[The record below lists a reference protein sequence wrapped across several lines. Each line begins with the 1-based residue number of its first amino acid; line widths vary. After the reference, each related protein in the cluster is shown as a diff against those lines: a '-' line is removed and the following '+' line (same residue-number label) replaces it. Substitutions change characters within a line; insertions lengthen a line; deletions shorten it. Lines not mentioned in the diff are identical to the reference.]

1 MYKQFYTLQ
10 PKTADMSTPP
20 LSQSKDSPTLTE
32 LLVKSSLKGRHLLS
46 VKNLKPSELDHILA
60 VAREMRIASEQKRV
74 LNILNGIVLGII
86 FYEPSTRTS
95 TSFDAAMKRVGGQT
109 AILNELY
116 SSTQKGESLEDT
128 IRTVGQYTDAIV
140 LRHPDENAVDAAAIV
155 SPVPIINGGN
165 GAKEHPTQGLL
176 DLLTIMEELGSIDGL
191 SITFVGD
198 LRYGRTV
205 HSLCELL
212 RHYRITINL
221 CSPPTLELPSELTR
235 QIRDRGQL
243 GIKSTELSKKIVG
256 ESDVIYCTRVQKE
269 RFPDLASYEK
279 VKGSLT
285 VEPRV
290 MNDAKSKMILMHPL
304 PRNEEV
310 TPDVDRDPRTA
321 YFRQVSLQSYVAC
334 FARYRH

>member
-1 MYKQFYTLQ
+1 
-10 PKTADMSTPP
+10 MSTLP

-32 LLVKSSLKGRHLLS
+32 LLVKSHLKGKHLLS
-46 VKNLKPSELDHILA
+46 VKNFEPSELDQVLA

-74 LNILNGIVLGII
+74 LKILDGVVLGMI

-109 AILNELY
+109 AILNESY

-176 DLLTIMEELGSIDGL
+176 DLLTIMEELGTIKGL

-212 RHYRITINL
+212 RHYRVTINL
-221 CSPPTLELPSELTR
+221 CSPPSLEMPSELT
-235 QIRDRGQL
+235 QHIQDRGQL
-243 GIKSTELSKKIVG
+243 GITSTELSAKIVS

-269 RFPDLASYEK
+269 RFTDLKSYEK
-279 VKGSLT
+279 VKDSLT
-285 VEPRV
+285 VDPSV
-290 MNDAKSKMILMHPL
+290 MKDAKSNMILMHPL
-304 PRNEEV
+304 PRNKEV
-310 TPDVDRDPRTA
+310 TPEVDRDPRAA
-321 YFRQVSLQSYVAC
+321 YFRQVSLQLYEPAC
-334 FARYRH
+334 FA

>member
-1 MYKQFYTLQ
+1 
-10 PKTADMSTPP
+10 MSAIP
-20 LSQSKDSPTLTE
+20 LSRSKDVPALTD
-32 LLVKSSLKGRHLLS
+32 LLAKSFLKGKHLLS
-46 VKNLKPSELDHILA
+46 VKQFGPSELDQLLA
-60 VAREMRIASEQKRV
+60 VAREMRIATEQKRI
-74 LNILNGIVLGII
+74 LNILNGVVLGEI

-109 AILNELY
+109 AILNESY

-128 IRTVGQYTDAIV
+128 IRTVGQYTHAIV
-140 LRHPDENAVDAAAIV
+140 LRHPDEDAVDAAAIA

-176 DLLTIMEELGSIDGL
+176 DLLTILEELGTINGL

-212 RHYRITINL
+212 RHYRVTINL
-221 CSPPTLELPSELTR
+221 CSPPSLEMPSELTQ

-243 GIKSTELSKKIVG
+243 GVTSAELSSKIVN

-269 RFPDLASYEK
+269 RFTDLKLYEK
-279 VKGSLT
+279 FKDSLT
-285 VEPRV
+285 VDPSV
-290 MNDAKSKMILMHPL
+290 MKDAKSNMILMHPL
-304 PRNEEV
+304 PRNREV
-310 TPDVDRDPRTA
+310 TPEVDRDPRAA
-321 YFRQVSLQSYVAC
+321 YFRQVSLQLYEVAC
-334 FARYRH
+334 FV

>member
-1 MYKQFYTLQ
+1 
-10 PKTADMSTPP
+10 MSTRP
-20 LSQSKDSPTLTE
+20 LSQSKESPTLTE
-32 LLVKSSLKGRHLLS
+32 LLVKSSLKGKHLLS
-46 VKNLKPSELDHILA
+46 VKNFEPSELDQVLA
-60 VAREMRIASEQKRV
+60 VAREMRIASEQNRV
-74 LNILNGIVLGII
+74 LKILDGVVLGII

-109 AILNELY
+109 AIPNESY
-116 SSTQKGESLEDT
+116 SSTQKGESLNDT

-176 DLLTIMEELGSIDGL
+176 DLLTIMEELGTINGL

-212 RHYRITINL
+212 RHYRVTINL
-221 CSPPTLELPSELTR
+221 CSPPSLEMPSDLTQ
-235 QIRDRGQL
+235 QIQDRGQL
-243 GIKSTELSKKIVG
+243 GITSTELSTKIVS

-269 RFPDLASYEK
+269 RFTDLMFYEK
-279 VKGSLT
+279 VKDSLT
-285 VEPRV
+285 VDPSV
-290 MNDAKSKMILMHPL
+290 MKDAKSNMILMHPL
-304 PRNEEV
+304 PRNKEV
-310 TPDVDRDPRTA
+310 TPEVDRDPRAA
-321 YFRQVSLQSYVAC
+321 YFRQVSLQLYEPAC
-334 FARYRH
+334 FA

>member
-279 VKGSLT
+279 VQGSLT
-285 VEPRV
+285 VDPSV
-290 MNDAKSKMILMHPL
+290 MEDAKS
-304 PRNEEV
+304 
-310 TPDVDRDPRTA
+310 
-321 YFRQVSLQSYVAC
+321 
-334 FARYRH
+334 